1 MRYLRDDLKMIQF
14 YKTVKSSAVVLTFSM
29 LLLSGCAHSGER
41 SGASEIEPVA
51 TAAEGVISMWSG
63 PVKDR
68 GSRFELNFNIKNM
81 MTDQSVYVPV
91 IEMSCR
97 RGEMK
102 GSLKP
107 MAKTKLEST
116 IQLKPGQTRSLN
128 FTCILEN
135 PTGGDYTIKIGKVFG
150 ATTSGSQATTV
161 LAKEL
166 AWHYVDAGSAN

>member
-1 MRYLRDDLKMIQF
+1 MRYFQNNLKLKKIS
-14 YKTVKSSAVVLTFSM
+14 KNAAGWAAVLPISF
-29 LLLSGCAHSGER
+29 LLLSACAHQGEK
-41 SGASEIEPVA
+41 SSSNEMEPMA
-51 TAAEGVISMWSG
+51 TAAEGIISMWSG

-81 MTDQSVYVPV
+81 MTDQSVVVPV
-91 IEMSCR
+91 SEMTCR

-107 MAKTKLEST
+107 MAKTKLEHT

-128 FTCILEN
+128 LTCILDN
-135 PTGGDYTIKIGKVFG
+135 PAGGDFTIKIGKVFG
-150 ATTSGSQATTV
+150 ATASGTQATTV

-166 AWHYVDAGSAN
+166 AWHYVDAGSVN